1 MANESIR
8 ETNGRMPKRRK
19 KTVKAENVH
28 IRVSKEQKEAIAA
41 AAERKAMTVSTWI
54 LVTVLEKLE
63 KDGGGE

>member
-1 MANESIR
+1 
-8 ETNGRMPKRRK
+8 MPKRRK